1 MDEPVTKNKGGRPKK
16 PIKFKLDLSMDV
28 EVAKEQRII
37 ANAKHDVYKAQLQE
51 LKLKQASKDLIDYK
65 IINDITIT
73 VFSKL
78 KSILYAGSNCIPA
91 QIVGKNPEETSQIIY
106 DWIDDSLGRF
116 ASEFNNRVSNIKID
130 EDQQVEEEDDND
142 DLWG

>member
-1 MDEPVTKNKGGRPKK
+1 MEEPIKNKGGRPKK
-16 PIKFKLDLSMDV
+16 LPPPEKFKLDLSMSV
-28 EVAKEQRII
+28 EDADAQKKIATAKQSI
-37 ANAKHDVYKAQLQE
+37 YKAQLEE

-65 IINDITIT
+65 VINEITIT

-106 DWIDDSLGRF
+106 DWIDDSLTRF
-116 ASEFNNRVSNIKID
+116 SSEFNNRVSNIKID
-130 EDQQVEEEDDND
+130 EDQQIEEEEIDDD
-142 DLWG
+142 I